1 MTPGPGLVPGAS
13 LFPAHLVAA
22 AMPDD
27 AAADP
32 PEDARRHAPLC
43 HLSAAAGLL
52 VPLGTVLGPLVAW
65 ILFKEEDPFVDEQ
78 GRHAVDVNLAFLVL
92 ELVLAALFV
101 AWAFLG
107 LLDPLLAAPAFV
119 LGAVL
124 AGVVGLAHAAVVLY
138 ATIEVSEGE
147 DVRIPFHLPLMAE
160 A

>member
-65 ILFKEEDPFVDEQ
+65 VVLRDTDPFVDRQ
-78 GRHAVDVNLAFLVL
+78 GRHAVDINLAFLVL
-92 ELVLAALFV
+92 EALLVALFG
-101 AWAFLG
+101 AWALLG
-107 LLDPLLAAPAFV
+107 LFGPLLLVP
-119 LGAVL
+119 
-124 AGVVGLAHAAVVLY
+124 GVVLFGLVTLGHVGVVVYAAIQ
-138 ATIEVSEGE
+138 TSEGE
-147 DVRIPFHLPLMAE
+147 DVHVPFRLPVMESL
-160 A
+160 

>member
-1 MTPGPGLVPGAS
+1 MPGE
-13 LFPAHLVAA
+13 AHGTRSA
-22 AMPDD
+22 
-27 AAADP
+27 
-32 PEDARRHAPLC
+32 DARQKAAVC
-43 HLSAAAGLL
+43 HLSAAAGLV

-107 LLDPLLAAPAFV
+107 VLDPILAAPAVV

-147 DVRIPFHLPLMAE
+147 DVRIPFHLPLMGE